1 MDETKER
8 SFLLVAAVVL
18 PSDLIRARRTV
29 RSLVLPHQ
37 RRIHFHKERDD
48 RRRQIVTAITT
59 IGVQA
64 TVFDAVGHRTTKA
77 ARDACLAGL
86 VEYAA
91 KTSAARLVIER
102 DDSTL
107 KADQRLLFDEV
118 RRAGI
123 AGQLRYDHL
132 KAHEECLL
140 AIPDA
145 LAWCWAR
152 GGHWRTAVRAVVT
165 ESHRV

>member
-1 MDETKER
+1 M
-8 SFLLVAAVVL
+8 
-18 PSDLIRARRTV
+18 
-29 RSLVLPHQ
+29 
-37 RRIHFHKERDD
+37 
-48 RRRQIVTAITT
+48 
-59 IGVQA
+59 
-64 TVFDAVGHRTTKA
+64 
-77 ARDACLAGL
+77 
-86 VEYAA
+86 
-91 KTSAARLVIER
+91 IER

-107 KADQRLLFDEV
+107 KADQRLLFEEV

-152 GGHWRTAVRAVVT
+152 GGHWRTAVRAMVT